1 VKIVAG
7 GYVSGLYFHPKQPGL
22 MYART
27 DMGGAYRWGPNDTQW
42 VPLLDW
48 ISPATW
54 WYGGPEAI
62 CLDPS
67 DPNRLYIA
75 VGEYAA
81 ENWGGNGA
89 MRTFGTV
96 YVGTHGRGII
106 LGTSAD

>member
-1 VKIVAG
+1 
-7 GYVSGLYFHPKQPGL
+7 

-96 YVGTHGRGII
+96 YVGTNGRGII